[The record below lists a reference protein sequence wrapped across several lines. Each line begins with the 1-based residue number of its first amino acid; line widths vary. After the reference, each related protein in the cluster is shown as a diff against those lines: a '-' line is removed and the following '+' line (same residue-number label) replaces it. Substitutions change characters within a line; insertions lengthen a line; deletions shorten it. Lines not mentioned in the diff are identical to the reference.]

1 MKQIIKKA
9 LKKFDKL
16 TPDQLYNLFI
26 SMMEQTDRLETVMD
40 SYKEGILVCDSANVI
55 VHANKSLER
64 LLPLLG
70 KWEDPVPVW
79 RIIANKNIAQFVK
92 EALLSGD
99 QVDEREFDTVAHGK
113 HRLLAI
119 SIFPI
124 VKEYHVTG
132 SCIHVVDITEKRR
145 REGRIRQIEN
155 LASLTTLAAGV
166 AHEIKNPLGSISI
179 HIQLLQKAMAK
190 NEELY
195 FLTHPEE
202 KQDRNS
208 SYGEKGPTVYFAMF
222 HKYIDVINEEID
234 RLNHIVLDFLFA
246 VRPINLNL
254 REANFNAFLQ
264 ELAEFTAYELSDANV
279 DLELDLDESLPL
291 FDFDEQLMKQALL
304 NLIQNAVAAMEG
316 GGMITLKTE
325 HKDND
330 VVLHI
335 IDTGT
340 GISEKNLSKIFEP
353 YFTTKER
360 GSGLGLTL
368 VFKIIREH
376 RGELGVSSKEGEGT
390 CFTITFPV
398 PQRERRLLPSGG
410 NDVNFEIEEVK

>member
-1 MKQIIKKA
+1 
-9 LKKFDKL
+9 L
-16 TPDQLYNLFI
+16 
-26 SMMEQTDRLETVMD
+26 
-40 SYKEGILVCDSANVI
+40 
-55 VHANKSLER
+55 H
-64 LLPLLG
+64 
-70 KWEDPVPVW
+70 
-79 RIIANKNIAQFVK
+79 
-92 EALLSGD
+92 
-99 QVDEREFDTVAHGK
+99 
-113 HRLLAI
+113 
-119 SIFPI
+119 
-124 VKEYHVTG
+124 
-132 SCIHVVDITEKRR
+132 
-145 REGRIRQIEN
+145 
-155 LASLTTLAAGV
+155 
-166 AHEIKNPLGSISI
+166 
-179 HIQLLQKAMAK
+179 
-190 NEELY
+190 
-195 FLTHPEE
+195 
-202 KQDRNS
+202 
-208 SYGEKGPTVYFAMF
+208 FAMF